1 MIKKISDVVIVGF
14 ALFAMFFGAGNLIFP
29 PFLGFISGDR
39 WLVTFVGFFLTG
51 ICMPLLGIVAV
62 SKAGGRLSDL
72 ADKVSP
78 TFSKILGTI
87 IMLALGPL
95 LAIPRTGATTFEMGI
110 KPIFPNFSPIVA
122 SIIYFFITYILVI
135 KPSSVIDTIG
145 KFLTPTLLIILSV
158 IIFKG
163 ATNPIGDLV
172 NTGIENPF
180 STGFTEGY
188 QTMDALGS
196 IVIGG
201 IIIKTLV
208 SKGYTKKDEQIK
220 LAVMSA
226 IVAALGL
233 TFVYGGLMY
242 LGSTASEMFDF
253 DISKTELTIQITNA
267 ILGNAGKVAIGIAVS
282 LACLTTSIGL
292 TATCGEFFNSL
303 TNGKLSYK
311 SIVTVIIVFSTIISN
326 FGVEKIV
333 GLAIPLLVT
342 VYPVVII
349 LIIMNLFDRYIPN
362 KAVYPGAVIGA
373 VCISIFEALSAAGVR
388 VYSILDIIKRLPL
401 SDQGFSWIA
410 PALLGALFTGIVGRK
425 KHNY

>member
-1 MIKKISDVVIVGF
+1 MRKVFSDVVIIGF

-29 PFLGFISGDR
+29 PSLGLVSGDSWLISFLGF
-39 WLVTFVGFFLTG
+39 LLTG
-51 ICMPLLGIVAV
+51 IGMPLLGIVAV
-62 SKAGGRLSDL
+62 SKAGGSLGDL

-78 TFSKILGTI
+78 TFSKVLGTV

-95 LAIPRTGATTFEMGI
+95 LAIPRTAATTFEMGVR
-110 KPIFPNFSPIVA
+110 PIFPSVSPVIS
-122 SIIYFFITYILVI
+122 SIIYFAITFALVI

-145 KFLTPTLLIILSV
+145 KFLTPTLLVILAI

-163 ATNPIGDLV
+163 VTDPIGVLA
-172 NTGIENPF
+172 NTGLENSF
-180 STGFTEGY
+180 SRGFTEGY

-208 SKGYTKKDEQIK
+208 SKGYTKKDEQVK
-220 LAVMSA
+220 LAIMSA
-226 IVAALGL
+226 VVAALGL

-242 LGSTASEMFDF
+242 LGATGSTIFDPS
-253 DISKTELTIQITNA
+253 IPKTDLTMQITSA
-267 ILGNAGKVAIGIAVS
+267 ILGNIGKVAIGIAVS

-292 TATCGEFFNSL
+292 TATCGEFFNNL

-311 SIVTVIIVFSTIISN
+311 SIVTTIIIFSTIMSN

-349 LIIMNLFDRYIPN
+349 LILMNLFDKYIPN
-362 KAVYPGAVIGA
+362 KGVYSGAVIGA
-373 VCISIFEALSAAGVR
+373 VCISIFEALSAAGVE
-388 VYSILDIIKRLPL
+388 VYSILDVIGRLPL
-401 SDQGFSWIA
+401 SSQGFSWIV
-410 PALLGALFTGIVGRK
+410 PALVGAMITGVIGRK
-425 KHNY
+425 KHNF